1 MSEDQICPIWGTP
14 ASVKPGN
21 GDFDHVD
28 SPRAGGKYRIAR
40 RAQII
45 LRSEDDSIKARLTS
59 WVIEQHQSGEDDP
72 KITEHTL
79 NDVEQRPALPLEK
92 RIDNLLTY
100 IQQTVPQIGGRFT
113 FSRGQNNRGSMKMLA
128 WSESINIDE
137 VKALMDHL
145 EEYGWLKK
153 GVTTTSIVPYTLTVE
168 GYSRVTEPEQTMA
181 QEPKLRD
188 PNAQPLTRIAEREQ
202 EETMDKPPN
211 TQKVFVVHGRD
222 HAPRNKVD
230 IFLRKLGHEP
240 VILEEQPSGS
250 KTVIEKFEANS
261 DVDFAVVILTPDD
274 VGNTVGSSDEPQ
286 GRARQNVIFELGFF
300 VGKLGREKVC
310 VLQKGTTEIPSDF
323 HGVVYVPM
331 DETDGWHTKLAREM
345 EHAGVSVD
353 LNRLK

>member
-21 GDFDHVD
+21 GDFDQVD

-79 NDVEQRPALPLEK
+79 NDVKQRPPLPLKK

-100 IQQTVPQIGGRFT
+100 IQQTVSQIGGTFT

-145 EEYGWLKK
+145 EESGCLKK
-153 GVTTTSIVPYTLTVE
+153 NLAPLKAISYSLTVE
-168 GYSRVTEPEQTMA
+168 GHSRATEPEQTVA
-181 QEPKLRD
+181 QEPKPHEPSD
-188 PNAQPLTRIAEREQ
+188 QPLTQIAEREQ
-202 EETMDKPPN
+202 TAIGQGEVFDYFNKLRELIETATQDMLFVDPYLDADFVSHYLPYVKPGVSIRLLTREQLPKLLPAVDRFV
-211 TQKVFVVHGRD
+211 QQHSGAVEVRSAPGFHDRYVFVDQNACYQSGASFKD
-222 HAPRNKVD
+222 GAKKAPTTL
-230 IFLRKLGHEP
+230 IQ
-240 VILEEQPSGS
+240 I
-250 KTVIEKFEANS
+250 T
-261 DVDFAVVILTPDD
+261 DVFPA
-274 VGNTVGSSDEPQ
+274 
-286 GRARQNVIFELGFF
+286 
-300 VGKLGREKVC
+300 
-310 VLQKGTTEIPSDF
+310 VLQTYKDMWDQAKVEWPQ
-323 HGVVYVPM
+323 
-331 DETDGWHTKLAREM
+331 EQAR
-345 EHAGVSVD
+345 
-353 LNRLK
+353 